1 MKKNITETQGP
12 ISEYGDSGQKHFG
25 GPPHPQTKNSGWLID
40 WSIVVS
46 WLVEYGLMAS
56 C

>member
-1 MKKNITETQGP
+1 MDAETDLQMWGL
-12 ISEYGDSGQKHFG
+12 GAKVFFG
-25 GPPHPQTKNSGWLID
+25 GPPSPETKRCGWLID

-46 WLVEYGLMAS
+46 WLVEYDLTAS